1 MGPSGPAA
9 GGLLTGGPEVGE
21 RLGGGGL
28 GAFAGGAGGAAPA
41 GGMETGIGFPAGG
54 AGFTMGATLPPGTAG
69 GAGERGDAELPEFT
83 PGGAPTG
90 PSTGAISIL
99 LMRALGVFR
108 STFTGPVVCARP

>member
-41 GGMETGIGFPAGG
+41 TRPRTCWSMPARMSSG
-54 AGFTMGATLPPGTAG
+54 AL
-69 GAGERGDAELPEFT
+69 
-83 PGGAPTG
+83 
-90 PSTGAISIL
+90 
-99 LMRALGVFR
+99 
-108 STFTGPVVCARP
+108 